1 MSTGVNLNALEEYA
15 KSLKIHIPYGFDP
28 TNYDHVMGVLQQI
41 EKSLRQRD
49 ANFQIVVAYLK
60 NQLAIGALS
69 GTDDPEDPGTDL
81 TTLIGQ
87 MQDDILALH
96 NKMKGL

>member
-1 MSTGVNLNALEEYA
+1 MSSGVNLNALEEYA
-15 KSLKIHIPYGFDP
+15 RSLSIYLPHGFDP
-28 TNYDHVMGVLQQI
+28 TNYDHVRGVLQQI
-41 EKSLRQRD
+41 EKALRQRD

-60 NQLAIGALS
+60 NQLDIGPLT

-87 MQDDILALH
+87 MQADILALH